1 MVCNGLCARMTKKQN
16 RMAALKIVGGVEGI
30 VKMISGS
37 SDVMISLA
45 FCGVLAGGGFS
56 CDVRVSGSSAGKK
69 LAF

>member
-1 MVCNGLCARMTKKQN
+1 
-16 RMAALKIVGGVEGI
+16 MAFLKIVGGLEGI

-56 CDVRVSGSSAGKK
+56 CDVRVSGSSAGKQ